1 MYTYMYMCVLCKY
14 IYVYVRVC
22 VCVCVCMCV
31 VSVFYGVNHS
41 SEPVAHT
48 YTHSQ
53 ECTHLPT
60 EDGTKGSTAA
70 T

>member
-1 MYTYMYMCVLCKY
+1 MYMCVLCKY
-14 IYVYVRVC
+14 VYVC
-22 VCVCVCMCV
+22 VCVCVCV
-31 VSVFYGVNHS
+31 YYGVNHS